1 MKTVTALRAD
11 RPGRVAVELDGA
23 RWRTLPLEVV
33 VKARLSEGVVLDR
46 ERARALARERRRL
59 LAFETAV
66 SALRRRDRSAAEL
79 AARLDA
85 RGVARAERARTLE
98 TLGRAGLVDD
108 ERVARTRAVALAE
121 RGSGDALIRHDLEE
135 RGIAAEVVE
144 AALAALLPE
153 SARAAAI
160 VARRGASLRTARL
173 LAARGFG
180 EDAIESVVAWGADEG
195 VG

>member
-23 RWRTLPLEVV
+23 RWRTLPLEAV
-33 VKARLSEGVVLDR
+33 VKARLSQGVVLDR

-59 LAFETAV
+59 LALETAV
-66 SALRRRDRSAAEL
+66 GALRRRDRSAAEL
-79 AARLDA
+79 GTRLAAR
-85 RGVARAERARTLE
+85 GIPPAERERALE

-108 ERVARTRAVALAE
+108 ERVARTRTTALAQ

-135 RGIAAEVVE
+135 RGLPAQAIE
-144 AALAALLPE
+144 AALAALEPE
-153 SARAAAI
+153 RDRAAAV
-160 VARRGASLRTARL
+160 VARRGASVRTARL

-180 EDAIESVVAWGADEG
+180 EDAVEVAVAWDGDEA